1 LLEKE
6 SEISVADSSKDGGKD
21 NIFWEHKCGCK
32 FVAKR
37 INNYKTWQ
45 HFKYCLNHKPK
56 EGEI

>member
-45 HFKYCLNHKPK
+45 HFKYCLKHK
-56 EGEI
+56 